1 MKRIK
6 NNTRSPTENDIVWN
20 FSAYTFLNAMW
31 DYGHRIL
38 TMLAMKPE
46 KEQAIEEV
54 ATNIFQGVKV
64 FPPEAYEILAS
75 SVWKGNCIKGN

>member
-1 MKRIK
+1 
-6 NNTRSPTENDIVWN
+6 
-20 FSAYTFLNAMW
+20 
-31 DYGHRIL
+31 
-38 TMLAMKPE
+38 MLAMKPE